1 MVLIRSVSI
10 SNVAPIRHI
19 EFETASRLNLF
30 CGDNGVGKSF
40 ILDAMWWT
48 FLENDTPFR
57 GYSAKTD
64 PDTPPQIKLAADT
77 YTPIAT
83 YSREQQRWEYS
94 GNPSNLRMPRN
105 ALGFYFRVSNDF
117 IFWDPLRSNLPL
129 ATALSQEQ
137 AWSGRPIDGTQMN
150 IINGLFRDWLT
161 WQRDPDQ
168 RKFKTFENVLR
179 KLSPPDLGIL
189 KPGEPRR
196 LFTNDALAYPI
207 IRHSY
212 GEVPIIFASAGVKR
226 ILTLAYAIVWLW
238 HTHEENAQILGEP
251 PQKTL
256 NVFIDEV
263 ENHLHPQ
270 WQRKILPALL
280 EVGKCLAPD
289 VNIQFF
295 ITTHSP
301 LVLASLEPHFDEERD
316 KLFHL
321 DLVHKNGSGSEVKL
335 KEIPFYKRGSADDW
349 LTDEVFGLD
358 SARSTEAGDAI
369 AEAERLLV
377 LESPDPVEVAAAHQ
391 KLVAALPDIDEFWP
405 RWIYF
410 ARQHGAT
417 K

>member
-1 MVLIRSVSI
+1 
-10 SNVAPIRHI
+10 
-19 EFETASRLNLF
+19 
-30 CGDNGVGKSF
+30 
-40 ILDAMWWT
+40 MWWT

-57 GYSAKTD
+57 GYSGKVS
-64 PDTPPQIKLAADT
+64 PQSLPQIKLVADT

-83 YSREQQRWEYS
+83 YIREQQRWEYS
-94 GNPSNLRMPRN
+94 GNPQNLRMPQN
-105 ALGFYFRVSNDF
+105 ALGLYFRVSNDF

-129 ATALSQEQ
+129 ATSLSQEQ
-137 AWSGRPIDGTQMN
+137 TWSGRPIDGTQMN
-150 IINGLFRDWLT
+150 IINGLFRDWLI

-168 RKFKTFENVLR
+168 RKFNTFKEVLA
-179 KLSPPDLGIL
+179 KLSPPDLGVL
-189 KPGEPRR
+189 EPAEPRR
-196 LFTNDALAYPI
+196 LFTNDSVAYPI
-207 IRHSY
+207 LRHSY

-270 WQRKILPALL
+270 WQRRILPALL

-321 DLVHKNGSGSEVKL
+321 DLVHKNGSGSEVEL
-335 KEIPFYKRGSADDW
+335 KEQPFIKHGTADSW
-349 LTDEVFGLD
+349 LTSETFELG
-358 SARSTEAGDAI
+358 SARSI
-369 AEAERLLV
+369 EAEQAIQKALDLQKQARPKKK
-377 LESPDPVEVAAAHQ
+377 EIRDAHRELG
-391 KLVAALPDIDEFWP
+391 KHLTDGDRFWP
-405 RWIYF
+405 RWLGF
-410 ARQHGAT
+410 AERHGVEL
-417 K
+417 